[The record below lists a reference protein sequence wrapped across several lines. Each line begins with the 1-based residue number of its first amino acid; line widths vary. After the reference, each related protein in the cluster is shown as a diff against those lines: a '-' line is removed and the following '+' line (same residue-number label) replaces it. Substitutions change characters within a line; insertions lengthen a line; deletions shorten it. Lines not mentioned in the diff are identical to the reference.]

1 MLLLKFICIL
11 QSDTKI
17 IAMSYLCRYILLTLL
32 FLFAFFVG
40 LGQESFVISCQ
51 VVDDVRGKPLP
62 NVYVALNNTRMGM
75 STSANG
81 MFKFD
86 VSYRELSNDFF
97 ISCSGCY
104 DTLIPAKRLI
114 NVKQIVLRT
123 YRVDLDDVNI
133 VAALNKEK
141 CFGDTAYMFGDEAA
155 KTMSYHLDYGH
166 SVGCI

>member
-62 NVYVALNNTRMGM
+62 NVYVALNNTRKGT
-75 STSANG
+75 STSARG
-81 MFKFD
+81 VFKIEVAENELDNDLFL
-86 VSYRELSNDFF
+86 SYT
-97 ISCSGCY
+97 GYY
-104 DTLIPAKRLI
+104 DTLIPCRQLL
-114 NVKQIVLRT
+114 NSDQILLRSFK
-123 YRVDLDDVNI
+123 VELQDIDV
-133 VAALNKEK
+133 VAELNKEI
-141 CFGDTAYMFGDEAA
+141 CFGDTAYMFSDEAA
-155 KTMSYHLDYGH
+155 KAIPYHLDYGH